1 MTLPDPHLQPEFYGD
16 IPVKRAL
23 AWAVDLVVTLLLTLL
38 ALVFTLFM
46 GAFFFPLLFGAVSIA
61 YRTVMLSRWSATLGM
76 QLVALKWRHLDGRAP
91 DPGTAFAYSA
101 LHALIMMFVIPQIA
115 SIAMILITPYRQGLH
130 DLALG
135 TTMLNRAAPD

>member
-61 YRTVMLSRWSATLGM
+61 YRTVMLSRYGATIGM
-76 QLVALKWRHLDGRAP
+76 MLMALKWRRLDGQAP
-91 DPGTAFAYSA
+91 DALTAFYYAA
-101 LHALIMMFVIPQIA
+101 FHTGLWTIFPAQIA
-115 SIAMILITPYRQGLH
+115 SIVMILVTPYRQGLH
-130 DLALG
+130 DTVLG
-135 TTMLNRAAPD
+135 TTMLHAVAPE